1 MEVALHVAV
10 IIPEQPNL
18 SPLNNLDSDP
28 GKTEKLSIFKFSKR
42 LYELSFTPIIFFG
55 YFFTKVCM

>member
-10 IIPEQPNL
+10 IIPEQPNWR
-18 SPLNNLDSDP
+18 PLNNLVSDP

-42 LYELSFTPIIFFG
+42 L
-55 YFFTKVCM
+55 